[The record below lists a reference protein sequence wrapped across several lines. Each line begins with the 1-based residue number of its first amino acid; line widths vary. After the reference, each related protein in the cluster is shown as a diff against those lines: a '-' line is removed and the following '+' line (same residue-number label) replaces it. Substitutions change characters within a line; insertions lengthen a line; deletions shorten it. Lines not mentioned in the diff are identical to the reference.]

1 MARQRILDSTQSD
14 YLIFADADDMLMPYS
29 IDILYRG
36 ILMDDYDIIRSSF
49 IRENKNGM
57 SMVLKA

>member
-14 YLIFADADDMLMPYS
+14 YIIFADADDMLMPYS